1 MFCGLSPG
9 DSSPL
14 SRFSNLVRISVS
26 LYSFPYAH
34 SRPELLWEM
43 LHSVLRGRGSSE
55 KGNSELP
62 ARHCLAALYK
72 TKDLE
77 ELGMDELHSTQNLCR
92 VPRGGKS
99 CFWGRWHPCLA
110 AWRVSKHLVQE
121 EEWAVRAQPV
131 CCKGRKEQQRRCPG
145 TRAWTMTSKH
155 VSHVTQ
161 EMELCTEQLLYRC
174 CWHL

>member
-14 SRFSNLVRISVS
+14 SGFSNLVRISIS
-26 LYSFPYAH
+26 LYSFPYTH

-55 KGNSELP
+55 EGNSELP

-72 TKDLE
+72 TEDLE

-92 VPRGGKS
+92 VPRGGQELFLRKVTS
-99 CFWGRWHPCLA
+99 MPSSLTG
-110 AWRVSKHLVQE
+110 VQTPG
-121 EEWAVRAQPV
+121 ARRRMGCACSAGLLQ
-131 CCKGRKEQQRRCPG
+131 RKERATKEMPWNKSLNHDQQTLARLHR
-145 TRAWTMTSKH
+145 K
-155 VSHVTQ
+155 
-161 EMELCTEQLLYRC
+161 MELCTEQLLYRG